1 MVVYKQ
7 PDLTQKENTMM
18 WREWTLAFA
27 PVVVEVLAIL
37 VAVVCIWKQIQQQR
51 ILQKQNNGISIMM
64 AFSTNPELMQA
75 LLVSA
80 EIHNA
85 PEEKVEDYA
94 EEAPPN
100 ASDEKEWLDKRRNLF
115 LLVNYLEM
123 VSVGIKS
130 NIYDRKII
138 YDSAKTIFTQTY
150 ERMEPFMK
158 RRRRL
163 KHIQS
168 FGENFEQ
175 IAQEFSAP
183 QMSKPAR

>member
-1 MVVYKQ
+1 
-7 PDLTQKENTMM
+7 MM
-18 WREWTLAFA
+18 WREWVLAFA
-27 PVVVEVLAIL
+27 PVVVEVFAIL
-37 VAVVCIWKQIQQQR
+37 AAVVCIWKQIQQQR
-51 ILQKQNNGISIMM
+51 ILQKQNNSISIMM
-64 AFSTNPELMQA
+64 AFSTNPDIMQA
-75 LLVSA
+75 LLVVA
-80 EIHNA
+80 KIHNSS
-85 PEEKVEDYA
+85 EEKVDTYA

-100 ASDEKEWLDKRRNLF
+100 GSDETEWLDKRRKLF

-150 ERMEPFMK
+150 ECMKPFIE
-158 RRRRL
+158 RRRAL
-163 KHIQS
+163 KHSQS
-168 FGENFEQ
+168 FGEKFEQ